1 MFIEYLADGRAK
13 IVYCDNDSWYRA
25 HIQQA
30 GRDAR
35 GRYIIYSCSLGF
47 VICPRNIDIDD
58 MFFKVFFFKIKKK
71 SFSSGRLKWLVV
83 NSLLLSEAFYATL
96 GKKKRGRTQIIINV
110 FFGPSSAAKISIT
123 AWLTVDKGCWW
134 NHPSYSSVFFI
145 IAKRSFLD
153 GIMLVLLSIFIDL
166 HCPWLLSGRARYYLL
181 VVGSSAVSI
190 DWLHL
195 KIDIRLHTLIWI
207 NLCHLVIM
215 GYTWNTVSCQ
225 KKMKK
230 IKIEHNFSDGVLLY
244 SVASMICSSFLP
256 QEDQTHCMQWIIK
269 MYSLIIKLCL
279 RIGIAIWLSQ
289 SSNCPIALINCASA

>member
-1 MFIEYLADGRAK
+1 
-13 IVYCDNDSWYRA
+13 
-25 HIQQA
+25 
-30 GRDAR
+30 
-35 GRYIIYSCSLGF
+35 
-47 VICPRNIDIDD
+47 
-58 MFFKVFFFKIKKK
+58 
-71 SFSSGRLKWLVV
+71 
-83 NSLLLSEAFYATL
+83 
-96 GKKKRGRTQIIINV
+96 
-110 FFGPSSAAKISIT
+110 
-123 AWLTVDKGCWW
+123 
-134 NHPSYSSVFFI
+134 
-145 IAKRSFLD
+145 
-153 GIMLVLLSIFIDL
+153 MLVLLSIFIDL

-195 KIDIRLHTLIWI
+195 KIDILLHTLIWI

-279 RIGIAIWLSQ
+279 RIGIAIWSSQ
-289 SSNCPIALINCASA
+289 SSNCPIALINWMCKCIGMYNQLVPTQRQKA